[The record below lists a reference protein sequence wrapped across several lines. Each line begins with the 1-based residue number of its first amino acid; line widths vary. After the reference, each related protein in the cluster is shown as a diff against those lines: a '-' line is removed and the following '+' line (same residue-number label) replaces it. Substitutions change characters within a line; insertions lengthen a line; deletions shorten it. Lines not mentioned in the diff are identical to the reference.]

1 MTLILTIMIFLSCIA
16 MLAIGIIFSRKPL
29 KGGGCCKVSDAENIE
44 ASSIKKTTDT

>member
-29 KGGGCCKVSDAENIE
+29 KEVDAAKYRTQRILKQ
-44 ASSIKKTTDT
+44 AA